1 MSGPAAAR
9 PLAGVRVLDLTRLL
23 PGPACTWYLQ
33 GLGAQVIRVEDPSGE
48 DWARRVPPFTAE
60 GEGAWYAAVNAGKRS
75 IHLDLKQEEGRRAL
89 RGLLADADVLVEGF
103 RPGVMARLGLAPAWL
118 CAEHPRLVL
127 ASLSG
132 FGQQGPLRGAPG
144 HDLGY
149 LGLTGA
155 LGLGARHGGL
165 PDLPGLQIA
174 DLAGGAL
181 TAALAITAAL
191 FARTQT
197 GRGAWLDLS
206 ITEGTL
212 ALMAPVLAAV
222 AEGTAPAPGDEPLT
236 GALPVY
242 ALYRCADGG
251 TVAVAALE
259 PKFQLALEQG
269 LERALGRVVPLT
281 RPALAAA
288 FAERPRD
295 EWCATLQE
303 ACVTP
308 VLDPAE
314 VLDHPLHR
322 ARGSVVGEGRGARVR
337 PPFPG
342 AEVEVSLPP
351 PLPGEHTAEWIEAR
365 TGEGPA

>member
-1 MSGPAAAR
+1 MTGSGGVR

-33 GLGAQVIRVEDPSGE
+33 GLGAQVIRIEDPDGE

-60 GEGAWYAAVNAGKRS
+60 GEGAWFAAVNAGKQS
-75 IHLDLKQEEGRRAL
+75 VHLDLKRAEGRDAL
-89 RGLLADADVLVEGF
+89 RRLLAEADVLVEGF
-103 RPGVMARLGLAPAWL
+103 RPGVMARLGLDPAEL
-118 CAEHPRLVL
+118 CARQPRLIV

-132 FGQQGPLRGAPG
+132 FGQDGPLRGAPG

-155 LGLGARHGGL
+155 LGLGARHDGL
-165 PDLPGLQIA
+165 PDLPGLQLA

-181 TAALAITAAL
+181 TAALAIAAAL
-191 FARTQT
+191 FGRERT
-197 GRGAWLDLS
+197 GRGGWLDLS

-222 AEGTAPAPGDEPLT
+222 AEGSPPAPGDEPLT

-242 ALYRCADGG
+242 GLYRCADGG

-259 PKFQLALEQG
+259 PKFQVALEHG
-269 LERALGRVVPLT
+269 LQRVLGRPVPLT
-281 RPALAAA
+281 RPALTQA

-295 EWCATLQE
+295 LWCEALQQ

-314 VLDHPLHR
+314 VLDHPVHR
-322 ARGSVVGEGRGARVR
+322 ARGSVVGEGRQARVR

-342 AEVEVSLPP
+342 AEAEVLRPP
-351 PLPGEHTAEWIEAR
+351 PRPGQHTADWIGGA
-365 TGEGPA
+365 TGEEPD